1 MKENINTMDFTK
13 DIMYAI
19 ALAFAA
25 DGADVQHFQH
35 AYRINGVM
43 DLMKSKF
50 TVYDINNH
58 KYHHFEDEV
67 EMLSVIEEIIMRNPE
82 RIFKKTK
89 TGGMSYK
96 EFKENLRKAQ

>member
-1 MKENINTMDFTK
+1 MKENMNSIK
-13 DIMYAI
+13 YIMYGI

-43 DLMKSKF
+43 DLMKSKL

-58 KYHHFEDEV
+58 KYHHFSEPD
-67 EMLSVIEEIIMRNPE
+67 EMLPVIEEIMMRNPK
-82 RIFKKTK
+82 RIFKKTS
-89 TGGMSYK
+89 TGGISYK
-96 EFKENLRKAQ
+96 EFKENIRNAQ